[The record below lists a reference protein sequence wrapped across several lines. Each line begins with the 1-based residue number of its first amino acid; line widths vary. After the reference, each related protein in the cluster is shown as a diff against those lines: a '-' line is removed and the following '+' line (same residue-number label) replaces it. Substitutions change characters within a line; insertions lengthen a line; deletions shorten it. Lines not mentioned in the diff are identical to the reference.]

1 MTTPPVPPL
10 GAPSWAPPELTEPPE
25 LPEPPE
31 AQEQPA
37 RRRRRRLL
45 TPVRVTLGI
54 ALLVSAGVVGYGL
67 LVRDATQMPVLT
79 AGTFIIGIVFA
90 LLALAGA
97 WAAYRRAQEGSG
109 GRALIYAVL
118 GGVAALLAAGS
129 FAGAIILTLTLDS

>member
-10 GAPSWAPPELTEPPE
+10 GAPSWAPPERTEPPE

-31 AQEQPA
+31 QPA
-37 RRRRRRLL
+37 RRRRGRLL